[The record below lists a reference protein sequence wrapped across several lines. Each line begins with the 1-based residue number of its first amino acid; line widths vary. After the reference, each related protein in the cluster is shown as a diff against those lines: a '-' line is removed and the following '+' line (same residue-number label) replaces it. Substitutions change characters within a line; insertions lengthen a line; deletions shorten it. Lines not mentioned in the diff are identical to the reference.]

1 VSAWADFNGKIKVL
15 GGMSAQA
22 EQGASN
28 QATPARADSET
39 VYELRVYHANEGK
52 LEDLLRRFRDH
63 TTKLF
68 ERHGIKNV
76 AYWVP
81 VDEPAK
87 SNTLIYILERASRQA
102 AAANWKAFQDDPE
115 WKSVRDKSEEKGKLV
130 INVEST
136 YMALTDFSPKGG
148 SRYRDFVANEKDAI
162 GKNHARARRRAFDR
176 QLGYEL
182 ARAPHRKASIGG
194 PIRIGPATH
203 QHCHH
208 SSVFD
213 KSEALPVP

>member
-1 VSAWADFNGKIKVL
+1 MKRRNLLHILSGVAAIPVSAWADFNGKIKVL

-87 SNTLIYILERASRQA
+87 SNTLIYILEHASRQA

-136 YMALTDFSPKGG
+136 YMALTDFSPKAG
-148 SRYRDFVANEKDAI
+148 
-162 GKNHARARRRAFDR
+162 
-176 QLGYEL
+176 
-182 ARAPHRKASIGG
+182 
-194 PIRIGPATH
+194 
-203 QHCHH
+203 
-208 SSVFD
+208 
-213 KSEALPVP
+213 